1 MPEGKICIL
10 DDDPSV
16 LRSLK
21 ELLSS
26 DDFEAEVFDDPEKFL
41 EYVQA
46 HAVRLAILDVWMP
59 RQSGI
64 ELQEQLHRL
73 SPESRVI
80 IITGREEPAIRLLA
94 LNGGAFAFVSKP
106 VDAEAFLTSVHAAPA
121 E

>member
-1 MPEGKICIL
+1 MSEGKICIL

-26 DDFEAEVFDDPEKFL
+26 DDFEAETFDDPEKFL

-64 ELQEQLHRL
+64 ELQEQLHHL
-73 SPESRVI
+73 SPEI
-80 IITGREEPAIRLLA
+80 KK
-94 LNGGAFAFVSKP
+94 FVEQVS
-106 VDAEAFLTSVHAAPA
+106 HAASA
-121 E
+121 